1 MKRRDPIQR
10 ANDLQVRLKL
20 LVTNVTTYGYAIMGA
35 SFVDPFIKGA
45 GFKMAS
51 YVGLALGLVLH
62 VVAWYV
68 APYGEKA

>member
-1 MKRRDPIQR
+1 MIRRDPIQR

-20 LVTNVTTYGYAIMGA
+20 FVTNVTTYGYAIMGA
-35 SFVDPFIKGA
+35 SFVDPFIKVA
-45 GFKMAS
+45 GFKTAS